1 MPQRVNES
9 IEVQAPP
16 QDVFQYW
23 SNFQNFPRVMRNVEE
38 IRMTGPDTSH
48 WRVKGPLG
56 KTVEFDA
63 RTTEA
68 SLERGIA
75 WNSIEG
81 EVNTSG
87 QVLFEEV
94 AAGRTRIDVTMNYAD
109 PPGGKVGEVVADA
122 VSNPERELREDLENF
137 AEKVEQGELKL

>member
-1 MPQRVNES
+1 MAQSVQES

-16 QDVFQYW
+16 QDVFMFW

-38 IRMTGPDTSH
+38 VRMTGPDTSH

-68 SLERGIA
+68 SLDRGIA
-75 WNSIEG
+75 WESIEG
-81 EVNTSG
+81 EVDTSG
-87 QVLFEEV
+87 QVRFEEV
-94 AAGRTRIDVTMNYAD
+94 AASRTRIDVTMNYAD
-109 PPGGKVGEVVADA
+109 PPGGRVGELVADA

-137 AEKVEQGELKL
+137 AERVERGELKT

>member
-1 MPQRVNES
+1 MAQSVRES

-16 QDVFQYW
+16 QDVFMFW

-38 IRMTGPDTSH
+38 VRMTGPDTSH

-68 SLERGIA
+68 SLDRGIT
-75 WNSIEG
+75 WESIEG
-81 EVNTSG
+81 EVDTSG
-87 QVLFEEV
+87 LVRFEEV

-109 PPGGKVGEVVADA
+109 PPGGRVGELVADA
-122 VSNPERELREDLENF
+122 ISNPERELREDLENF
-137 AEKVEQGELKL
+137 AERVERGELKI